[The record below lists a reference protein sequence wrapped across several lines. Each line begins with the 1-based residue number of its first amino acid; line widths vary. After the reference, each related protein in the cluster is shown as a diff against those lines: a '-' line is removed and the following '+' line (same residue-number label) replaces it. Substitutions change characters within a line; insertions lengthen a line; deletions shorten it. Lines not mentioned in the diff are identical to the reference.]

1 MTVEE
6 LKYVAADLQA
16 FANSEIER
24 AKEIHGVNVTSYKVV
39 VAIIQAVVKKI
50 DDLKSKFVGMTND
63 EAKALAVKA
72 VRQIIDYEL
81 MNKLGTVGK
90 FIFGVLPDNYKDQ
103 LAGIIVD
110 TVVSFV
116 HNQVDKFPTK

>member
-16 FANSEIER
+16 FANSEIAR
-24 AKEIHGVNVTSYKVV
+24 AKEIHGVNMASYKVV
-39 VAIIQAVVKKI
+39 VAIIQAVVGKI
-50 DDLKSKFVGMTND
+50 DELKKKFVGMTND

-90 FIFGVLPDNYKDQ
+90 FIFGILPDNYKDQ

-110 TVVSFV
+110 TVVAFV
-116 HNQVDKFPTK
+116 HKQADKFPTK